1 MSISPSPTPQEKLNL
16 ALARLEGQYGKQTR
30 YSSKQPMEQLISTI
44 LSQRTTY
51 ADERLA
57 FKRMWDRYGSWP
69 AIAAAE
75 VEELTQLIAPSN
87 YPEVKAP
94 RIQQVIRQ
102 VEAERGDFE
111 LSFLS
116 EWAPE
121 AAMRWL
127 MRLPGVGYKTATFLL
142 LFVFRQPVLPVDT
155 HVHRVSQRLG
165 LIGPKVSKDKAHRQL
180 PELLPPRAAE
190 LLNFHKL
197 FFKHGQRVC
206 RWSHPAC
213 AQCHLQDLCAAY
225 QRGDTSYRG

>member
-1 MSISPSPTPQEKLNL
+1 MPSSDAQTKLNQ
-16 ALARLEGQYGKQTR
+16 ALARLEAQYGQQTR

-51 ADERLA
+51 ADERRA
-57 FKRMWDRYGSWP
+57 FRQMWDRYGSWS
-69 AIAAAE
+69 AIAAAD
-75 VEELTQLIAPSN
+75 VEELTRLIAPSN

-94 RIQQVIRQ
+94 RIQQVIQQ
-102 VEAERGDFE
+102 VEAERGNFD
-111 LSFLS
+111 LAFLS
-116 EWAPE
+116 EWEPE
-121 AAMRWL
+121 SAMQWL

-165 LIGPKVSKDKAHRQL
+165 LISPKTTKDQAHRLL
-180 PELLPPRAAE
+180 PELLPRRAAD

-206 RWSHPAC
+206 RWSQPAC
-213 AQCHLQDLCAAY
+213 PQCQLQDLCAAW
-225 QRGDTSYRG
+225 QQGDTSYRG